1 MAFTDEDNTVREDR
15 FHPGRECGMSGMW
28 TADNPSADPV
38 RIGIRWPEATLHCQ
52 VGNRSPFVPSRAL
65 SCEAGRPRGICEIP
79 VFTKVNGAAT
89 FANAGCSCSG
99 YYHHVESL
107 CIIPREPAL

>member
-1 MAFTDEDNTVREDR
+1 MRHVWHVDGRQPLCGSCADRDQVARGDPALSGWESEPFRAFTCPELR
-15 FHPGRECGMSGMW
+15 SW
-28 TADNPSADPV
+28 LSARD
-38 RIGIRWPEATLHCQ
+38 
-52 VGNRSPFVPSRAL
+52 
-65 SCEAGRPRGICEIP
+65 CEIP
-79 VFTKVNGAAT
+79 VSTKVNGAAT